1 MNLSKTQTLSLLV
14 KNYPVAIFIAFVV
27 AVIYSYVKN
36 DTFTFLMSLAFN
48 FLIIFVG
55 GLGIAAMKI
64 DTRRKLEKN
73 QLTKNDLDSTSNQ
86 LILLFILIIA
96 AIVANYY
103 FVPTPEINK
112 ATFKIFAVIAS
123 ILAILEVF
131 FSTAKYISRKID
143 KSLEKTKLS
152 NLFYFSAFIFLLV
165 FFALMIKMT

>member
-36 DTFTFLMSLAFN
+36 DSFTFLMSLAFN

-96 AIVANYY
+96 AIVSNYY

-123 ILAILEVF
+123 ILAIVEVF

-143 KSLEKTKLS
+143 KSFEKTKLS
-152 NLFYFSAFIFLLV
+152 NLFYFSAFIFLLA
-165 FFALMIKMT
+165 FFTLMIKMT